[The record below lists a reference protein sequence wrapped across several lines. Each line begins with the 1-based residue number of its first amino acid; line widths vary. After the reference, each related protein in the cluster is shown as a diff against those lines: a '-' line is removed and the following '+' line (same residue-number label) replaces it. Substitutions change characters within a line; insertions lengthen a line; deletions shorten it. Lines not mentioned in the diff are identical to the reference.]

1 MLSITLLSHPLMSL
15 LPQIKKIPWDTIAFG
30 MDCYEVEILARA
42 TLEATTHTPG
52 HYTAR
57 IEPLASR
64 ALLAEYGYYYCDTL
78 IQPYCTSVRFCGY
91 DSPDASV
98 SREVDLA
105 ALLAISY
112 GAFSHGR
119 FHRDFNIERARADT
133 RYDNWLKQLH
143 AEGKVYGLFHCGE
156 LAGFIGCQGSSL
168 VLHAMAEDHRGQ
180 GLAKYLWTPVCQKLF
195 AQGHEEITSSISA
208 ANLGAVKLYA
218 SLGFGFRGATDIYH
232 RLTP

>member
-1 MLSITLLSHPLMSL
+1 MSL
-15 LPQIKKIPWDTIAFG
+15 PPQIKKIPWDTATFG
-30 MDCYEVEILARA
+30 MDCYEVEALSPS
-42 TLEATTHTPG
+42 TLEATTRIPG

-57 IEPLASR
+57 IEPLASK

-78 IQPYCTSVRFCGY
+78 IQPYCTPARFRAF

-105 ALLAISY
+105 ALLAIAH

-119 FHRDFNIERARADT
+119 FHRDFNLEKAHADL

-143 AEGKVYGLFHCGE
+143 AEGKVYGLLYRGE
-156 LAGFIGCQGSSL
+156 LAGFIACQDSSL
-168 VLHAMAEDHRGQ
+168 VLHAMAESYRGQ
-180 GLAKYLWTPVCQKLF
+180 GLAKYLWTPVCRELF
-195 AQGHEEITSSISA
+195 TKKHEEITSSISA
-208 ANLGAVKLYA
+208 TNLGVVNLYA

>member
-1 MLSITLLSHPLMSL
+1 MSL
-15 LPQIKKIPWDTIAFG
+15 PPQIKKIPWDTTAFG
-30 MDCYEVEILARA
+30 MDCYEVERLSPA
-42 TLEATTHTPG
+42 TLEATTRIPG

-57 IEPLASR
+57 IEPLASK

-78 IQPYCTSVRFCGY
+78 IQPYCTPERFRAF

-105 ALLAISY
+105 ALLAIAH

-119 FHRDFNIERARADT
+119 FHRDFNLEKARADL

-143 AEGKVYGLFHCGE
+143 AEGRVYGLFHRSE
-156 LAGFIGCQGSSL
+156 LIGFIGCQGDSL
-168 VLHAMAEDHRGQ
+168 VLHAMAKSHRGQ
-180 GLAKYLWTPVCQKLF
+180 GLAKYLWTPVCRELF
-195 AQGHEEITSSISA
+195 AQGRAEITSSISA
-208 ANLGAVKLYA
+208 ANLGAVNLYA